1 MKSEFADW
9 SKASPFFFNGS
20 KSRIVLAANLE
31 FQYYFVAIHIHVYR
45 QECKIVL
52 EVG

>member
-1 MKSEFADW
+1 MNLLTEARLHL
-9 SKASPFFFNGS
+9 FFFNGS